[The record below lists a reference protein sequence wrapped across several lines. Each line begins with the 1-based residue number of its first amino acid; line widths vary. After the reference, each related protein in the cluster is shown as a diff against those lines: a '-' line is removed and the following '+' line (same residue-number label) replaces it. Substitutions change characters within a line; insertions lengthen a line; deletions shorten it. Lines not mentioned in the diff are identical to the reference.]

1 MKADIGEPGAGQQ
14 RFEALLRVE
23 PFGIELVGD
32 DAALGVHDDLAAD
45 QPVAIPGEVALATD
59 EMVLVDPLPGARLE
73 MVAHPIAV
81 HQIHDKGPARGE
93 GAVDRFEHGEIV
105 LRTLEIAEGIP
116 QDTNAVKIPVAEAKP
131 PRIAFVKRDLQV
143 ALLGAL
149 AGEADQIAGAVKPG
163 DIGKATAREL
173 ERMAPL
179 SATQVE
185 DAVVA

>member
-1 MKADIGEPGAGQQ
+1 MNAGAGQQ
-14 RFEALLRVE
+14 RFEALLRIE
-23 PFGIELVGD
+23 PLGIKLVGD

-45 QPVAIPGEVALATD
+45 QPVAVPGEVALAAD

-73 MVAHPIAV
+73 MMAHPVAV
-81 HQIHDKGPARGE
+81 HQIHDERSAGGE

-116 QDTNAVKIPVAEAKP
+116 QDADAVKVTVAEAKP

-149 AGEADQIAGAVKPG
+149 AGQADQIARAIEPG
-163 DIGKATAREL
+163 DIGKAAAGEL
-173 ERMAPL
+173 E
-179 SATQVE
+179 
-185 DAVVA
+185 